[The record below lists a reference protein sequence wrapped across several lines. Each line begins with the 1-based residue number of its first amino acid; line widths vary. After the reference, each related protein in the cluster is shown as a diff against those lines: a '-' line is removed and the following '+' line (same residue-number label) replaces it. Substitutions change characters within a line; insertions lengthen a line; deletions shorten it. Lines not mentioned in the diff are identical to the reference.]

1 MLLSRRPSGRTGWTH
16 SGRVLLRLAPRAIA
30 PDPSRAACPT
40 PRTSCLAPPPP
51 CSLHHPRLVPPL
63 VPRTAST
70 GLHWATASRW
80 AHVATVCFI
89 RFRCVLHMFHLDV
102 AKVDLVLHMLQ
113 GLYTYVVSVC
123 FKCLAVSN
131 ICYKCFIRIL
141 HMLQWLYM
149 YVTSV
154 CFTCFRPMLQMFYLD
169 VVYIAYFRHMS
180 QASIQNVSSIS
191 DVRCKCVYLDVVV
204 AIHILPLS
212 LNVCRFRFP
221 RNNFD

>member
-1 MLLSRRPSGRTGWTH
+1 M
-16 SGRVLLRLAPRAIA
+16 
-30 PDPSRAACPT
+30 
-40 PRTSCLAPPPP
+40 
-51 CSLHHPRLVPPL
+51 
-63 VPRTAST
+63 
-70 GLHWATASRW
+70 
-80 AHVATVCFI
+80 

-102 AKVDLVLHMLQ
+102 TKVDLVLHMLQ

-131 ICYKCFIRIL
+131 ICYKCFIWIL

-149 YVTSV
+149 YVASV

-169 VVYIAYFRHMS
+169 VAYIAYFRHMS

-191 DVRCKCVYLDVVV
+191 DVCCKCVYLDVVV